1 MDRTIIQLSVE
12 DWLLEKLMAFRADT
26 AEFEDGGDAEPEPD
40 DEEDGPPF
48 VVDLVRRKVMVAREA
63 TPMSRRLALD
73 EPAHDPVHLEPVA
86 AKRREIS
93 EDQDVKLPGHI
104 A

>member
-40 DEEDGPPF
+40 AGLPDSDLGYIRRAAWGCGCSRKNRSISRAASGPRGS
-48 VVDLVRRKVMVAREA
+48 V
-63 TPMSRRLALD
+63 
-73 EPAHDPVHLEPVA
+73 
-86 AKRREIS
+86 
-93 EDQDVKLPGHI
+93 
-104 A
+104 